1 MRSVTKLR
9 NYVLATLVCASVV
22 ALLGGC
28 APVKRR
34 TFDDPVVEY
43 SYHTVNYQG
52 ETLSLI
58 ARWYTG
64 QAGNW
69 EALMDHNPDLDP
81 RKLQIGDLV
90 KIPQDLL
97 IREDEM
103 PKKFVANATAKVAAG
118 KAGASAPPAKVGD
131 VAGGAVAEPP
141 PTGGA
146 PSVLEQV
153 EAAVVRREEDPAKTE
168 ARTKTRD
175 ELLQELLADQ

>member
-1 MRSVTKLR
+1 MRSVF
-9 NYVLATLVCASVV
+9 VVTLLLV
-22 ALLGGC
+22 AVFSPMTGC

-34 TFDDPVVEY
+34 TFDDPAVEY

-58 ARWYTG
+58 SRWYTG
-64 QAGNW
+64 QSGNW

-81 RKLQIGDLV
+81 RRLRIGDLV
-90 KIPQDLL
+90 KIPRDLL

-103 PKKFVANATAKVAAG
+103 PKKFVANATAKVA
-118 KAGASAPPAKVGD
+118 PAKAATSSTTNTGV
-131 VAGGAVAEPP
+131 GGAANI
-141 PTGGA
+141 GGA
-146 PSVLEQV
+146 PTDSPASSGGTSVVEQV
-153 EAAVVRREEDPAKTE
+153 EAAVARGADDSAKAE